1 MVLIVA
7 VSVLIS
13 VVISAVISVKITAWM
28 SGKIGEEMLKLYE
41 DSLDHANKIKEITI
55 SALEEFTKKIMQ
67 SRH

>member
-41 DSLDHANKIKEITI
+41 DSLDHANEIKNIII
-55 SALEEFTKKIMQ
+55 SALDDFAKKFM
-67 SRH
+67 

>member
-41 DSLDHANKIKEITI
+41 DSLDHSNEMGNIII
-55 SALEEFTKKIMQ
+55 SALDDFAKKFM
-67 SRH
+67 

>member
-13 VVISAVISVKITAWM
+13 VTISAVITVKITDWM

-41 DSLDHANKIKEITI
+41 DSLDHANEMGNIII
-55 SALEEFTKKIMQ
+55 SALDDFAKKFM
-67 SRH
+67 